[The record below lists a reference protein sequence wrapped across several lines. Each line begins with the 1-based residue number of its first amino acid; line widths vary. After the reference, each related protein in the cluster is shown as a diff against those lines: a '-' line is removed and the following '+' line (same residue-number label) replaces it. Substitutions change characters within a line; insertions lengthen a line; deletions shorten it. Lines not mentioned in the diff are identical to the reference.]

1 MAKSRKKLAKDMEEF
16 SDNAAEQ
23 AKQEMLN
30 QQLKIAEEIS
40 QGKHEQLIQMLKSK
54 NDSYFTKKTFH
65 ANRLAV
71 DICFGDFNWDSMS
84 GNNRGFLVVNDK
96 DEDIYR
102 YIDGVW
108 KDDGEPYVRQIT
120 AAVLKDKSSSH
131 YQNEVINYVRS
142 IYSLRVDREKLNSEI
157 SLINMNNGVYDITH
171 NMLIPHDPKYYFLN
185 KLNIDYSDK
194 VDCPIIKKFFNEI
207 HYKEDIDV
215 VQELFGYVLL
225 KALPL
230 HILVLYVGGGRN
242 GKSTEL
248 NLMKT
253 FIGKDNTVS
262 IPLIK
267 LAEDVFASSSLFG
280 KLANISGD
288 IGANDIKDTGLLKE
302 LTGGDAAI
310 SAQHKF
316 GHRFEFFNYAKLI
329 YSCNQ
334 LPRFVSDDSD
344 ALWSR
349 LIFINFPNQF
359 VPGTKECDPDL
370 LEKLI
375 VPDELSGLFNW
386 SMEGLKRLL
395 MNKKF
400 SYSRSWE
407 ENKKAYKKLADPVL
421 AFADD
426 YFEFSSDYDAMIEK
440 ESVYRK
446 YAEWCREKKL
456 IVLNNNFFA
465 MKFKNAIPGIM
476 SSRDQTGN
484 NATFIY
490 RYVKWKDGTPGLEKN
505 KKSESIDNPQ
515 NTLDEH
521 MNKELGDDSLADEYE
536 KGGQ

>member
-1 MAKSRKKLAKDMEEF
+1 
-16 SDNAAEQ
+16 
-23 AKQEMLN
+23 
-30 QQLKIAEEIS
+30 
-40 QGKHEQLIQMLKSK
+40 
-54 NDSYFTKKTFH
+54 
-65 ANRLAV
+65 
-71 DICFGDFNWDSMS
+71 
-84 GNNRGFLVVNDK
+84 
-96 DEDIYR
+96 
-102 YIDGVW
+102 
-108 KDDGEPYVRQIT
+108 
-120 AAVLKDKSSSH
+120 
-131 YQNEVINYVRS
+131 
-142 IYSLRVDREKLNSEI
+142 
-157 SLINMNNGVYDITH
+157 MNNGVYDITH